1 MQTLIREK
9 SYSISSISMATKN
22 QNKPIA
28 PSSISYLKYQK
39 IEDMLKV
46 ILYAAESPLGSSPML
61 YHINYN
67 NKDILFIESGVLT
80 PVVHYI
86 IQDSN
91 PTTKWIELKRLSGE
105 YSFVDKIGSDSKSLY
120 IPVVG
125 LEKCTFDFPL

>member
-9 SYSISSISMATKN
+9 TYSIFSISMAIKN
-22 QNKPIA
+22 QNTPIV

-39 IEDMLKV
+39 IDDMLKV

-61 YHINYN
+61 YHINCN

-86 IQDSN
+86 IQDRN
-91 PTTKWIELKRLSGE
+91 PNAKWIELKRLSRE
-105 YSFVDKIGSDSKSLY
+105 YSFVDKIGSDIKSLY

-125 LEKCTFDFPL
+125 LEKCIVNFPF